1 VAREERLLYGLLV
14 LVLVGCIAAGFAMQG
29 FAGTLRGLWE
39 LQVRPGRLLVDFT
52 AAAGEGAALVNAA
65 LAAAIGLVLV
75 PLSRVRLS
83 GPTVAGVLTI
93 LGFGLFGKTPLNIL
107 PIIFGVYISA
117 RIARHRFNE
126 YLLIAMFGTALGPL
140 VTMLAVETV
149 ASPALGLL
157 VGAAGGVAAG
167 ILLPP
172 LALVMLRLHQ
182 GFSLYNIGL
191 TAGFLGLLVAA
202 IVSGAKGAL
211 EMQEL
216 WNMNPSPVLR
226 MVVPVLCALLAAC
239 GTAIGPRAA
248 WAGQLKILKLS
259 GRLPTDF
266 MSMVG
271 VPAALVNMGLL
282 GMAAWLY
289 VRVVGGPFNGPV
301 LGGILTVMGF
311 AAFGKHL
318 RNTLPVLGGVVGATL
333 LFGKGLAAPGP
344 LLAALF
350 GTTLAPIAG
359 EFGPVVGLA
368 AGFLHL
374 AVVERTSA
382 WHLGMNLYN
391 NGFAGGLTATCF
403 VAVIEWYRSSRAGR
417 RAAPPTQPPRNG
429 EGSQ

>member
-1 VAREERLLYGLLV
+1 MAREERYLYGLLL
-14 LVLVGCIAAGFAMQG
+14 LVLAGCIATGVAMQG
-29 FAGTLRGLWE
+29 FSGTLRGLWQ

-52 AAAGEGAALVNAA
+52 AAAGEGATLVNAA
-65 LAAAIGLVLV
+65 LAAAVGLALV
-75 PLSRVRLS
+75 RVSRVRLS

-93 LGFGLFGKTPLNIL
+93 LGFGLFGKTPLNVL
-107 PIIFGVYISA
+107 PIILGVFVSA
-117 RIARHRFNE
+117 RIARRRFSE
-126 YLLIAMFGTALGPL
+126 YLLMALFGTALGPL
-140 VTMLAVETV
+140 VTMLAVELV
-149 ASPALGLL
+149 DQPLLGLAL
-157 VGAAGGVAAG
+157 GAAGGVAAG
-167 ILLPP
+167 MLLPP

-202 IVSGAKGAL
+202 VVTGARGAP
-211 EMQEL
+211 EMLEL
-216 WNMNPSPVLR
+216 WNASPSLALQLL
-226 MVVPVLCALLAAC
+226 VPVLCALLLAC
-239 GTAIGPRAA
+239 GTAMSPRGA

-271 VPAALVNMGLL
+271 VPAALVNMALL
-282 GMAAWLY
+282 GMAAWVY
-289 VRVVGGPFNGPV
+289 VRAVGGPFNGPV

-311 AAFGKHL
+311 AAFGKHA
-318 RNTLPVLGGVVGATL
+318 RNTWPVLAGVVGATL
-333 LFGKGLAAPGP
+333 VFGKGLAAPGP

-359 EFGPVVGLA
+359 EFGAVVGIA

-374 AVVERTSA
+374 AMVERTGA
-382 WHLGMNLYN
+382 WHLGINLYN

-403 VAVIEWYRSSRAGR
+403 VAVIEWYRSARSGR
-417 RAAPPTQPPRNG
+417 RPAPPGQPPRKG